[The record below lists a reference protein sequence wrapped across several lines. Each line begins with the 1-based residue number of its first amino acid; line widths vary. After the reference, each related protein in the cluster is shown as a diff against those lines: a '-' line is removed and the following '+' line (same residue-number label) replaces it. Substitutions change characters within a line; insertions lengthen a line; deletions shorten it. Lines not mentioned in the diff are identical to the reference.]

1 MDKIS
6 IYNLTNHPEVQIIK
20 LPPNFFGGS
29 LSNAFTEAI
38 EKVKN
43 SNVKLVAVDLSQVE
57 MINSMGLGLLVA
69 TYTSL
74 KKNSIGFVLLSPNE
88 KVKNLLKITHLD
100 TIFKTYQNLDEL
112 IATL

>member
-6 IYNLTNHPEVQIIK
+6 INYLTNHPEVQIIK

-29 LSNAFTEAI
+29 LSNDFTEAV
-38 EKVKN
+38 EKTKT
-43 SNVKLVAVDLSQVE
+43 SKAKLVAVDLSQVE

-69 TYTSL
+69 SYTSL
-74 KKNSIGFVLLSPNE
+74 KKNSISLVLLSPND

-100 TIFKTYQNLDEL
+100 TIFKTYQNTDEL